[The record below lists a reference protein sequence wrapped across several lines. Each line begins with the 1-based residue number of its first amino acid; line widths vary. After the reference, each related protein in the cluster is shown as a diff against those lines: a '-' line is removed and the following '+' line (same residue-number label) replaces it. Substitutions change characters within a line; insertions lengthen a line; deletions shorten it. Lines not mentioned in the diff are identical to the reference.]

1 MIARRGFVTVL
12 GGVLAA
18 PQLLFAQPKVARVGF
33 FYFGSRR
40 SAMES
45 GRYAA
50 FVDTMRELGYVEGRN
65 LAIEARFA
73 DGRSERLAGLAEE
86 LLRSKVDVIVATGS
100 TVYTVLKRAT
110 TTVPVV
116 ITVSADAVLD
126 GIAASL
132 AHPGANFTGLSTG
145 NLELYP
151 KQIELLKLAVPKLS
165 RVALLWNSE
174 NTAQVARLKVMRET
188 TKRAGLS
195 LIEVSGPTPEDIE
208 RGFASMARQRADAVV
223 IMNDT
228 FFIQQLE
235 QIASLALKHRLP
247 SLYGAVE
254 YAEAGG
260 FIGYGQRVLDNFHGA
275 ATYVDKILKG
285 ARPGDLPIEQPMRL
299 ELAINRRTAK
309 AIGLSIPPELLL
321 RADKVIE

>member
-1 MIARRGFVTVL
+1 MERRAVL
-12 GGVLAA
+12 MAVVAGVAGTPLR
-18 PQLLFAQPKVARVGF
+18 LFAQPKVARIGF

-45 GRYAA
+45 GRYAV
-50 FVDTMRELGYVEGRN
+50 FVDAMRRLGYVEGRN
-65 LAIEARFA
+65 LVIEARFA
-73 DGRSERLAGLAEE
+73 DGKGERLAELADE
-86 LLRSKVDVIVATGS
+86 LLRLKVDVIVATG
-100 TVYTVLKRAT
+100 TPVYATLKRAT

-116 ITVSADAVLD
+116 ITVSPDPVVD

-151 KQIELLKLAVPKLS
+151 KYIELMKLAVPKLS
-165 RVALLWNSE
+165 RIALMWNSE
-174 NTAQVARLKVMRET
+174 NTAHPAGMKAMRST

-195 LIEVSGPTPEDIE
+195 PIEVNAPTPEEIE

-223 IMNDT
+223 ILNDT
-228 FFIQQLE
+228 FFIQQFD
-235 QIASLALKHRLP
+235 QIASLALKYRLA
-247 SLYGAVE
+247 SLYGGLE

-260 FIGYGQRVLDNFHGA
+260 FMGYGQKVIDNFGSA
-275 ATYVDKILKG
+275 AIYVDKILKG
-285 ARPGDLPIEQPMRL
+285 ARPGDLPIEQPMRV

-309 AIGLSIPPELLL
+309 AIGLTIPPELLL

>member
-1 MIARRGFVTVL
+1 
-12 GGVLAA
+12 
-18 PQLLFAQPKVARVGF
+18 
-33 FYFGSRR
+33 
-40 SAMES
+40 
-45 GRYAA
+45 
-50 FVDTMRELGYVEGRN
+50 
-65 LAIEARFA
+65 
-73 DGRSERLAGLAEE
+73 
-86 LLRSKVDVIVATGS
+86 VIVATGS